1 MSKNNNAK
9 RIGITGAVAGALMM
23 FGVGIYDISSP
34 EVCYPAQTENSQ
46 TECIDNVEGDPRDYF
61 GMGILTFLTLGGFA
75 SWPGA
80 GRKEDGDEGSK

>member
-1 MSKNNNAK
+1 MSKDAK

-23 FGVGIYDISSP
+23 FGVGAYDILGQ
-34 EVCYPAQTENSQ
+34 EGCYPPQTESSQ

-61 GMGILTFLTLGGFA
+61 GMGILTFLVLGGFA

-80 GRKEDGDEGSK
+80 GRKEDEDV